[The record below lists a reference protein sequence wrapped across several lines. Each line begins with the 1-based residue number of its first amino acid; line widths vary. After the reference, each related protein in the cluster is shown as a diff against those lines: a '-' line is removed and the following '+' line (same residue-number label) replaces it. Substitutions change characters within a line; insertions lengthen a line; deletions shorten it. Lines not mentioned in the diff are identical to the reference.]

1 MATIQDLID
10 IQLVDATSYVGTDN
24 SDILGTVF
32 AHYWGP
38 TTSTLRRV
46 SQQQFRQLFPEA
58 VPFVPNNVISHSI
71 LEFMTLDA
79 VASYGQILKAFANGI
94 STVEVKNV
102 SNLNRFVVRAEL
114 DTNSSGDTSITGQWK
129 TDLEIES
136 CLWAVMLKYRGYIPS
151 SLVSSGALTFEWETN
166 NTTGLTTIRVNN
178 GTAVLEEFTGSFIP
192 NTIVDGQDVYFGTL
206 LANSQF
212 LAVWT
217 KESLTS
223 VTVTDGNVAYDLDSV
238 QGSNFNMVDLS
249 KLSVEKAAGM
259 EDMEAFGD
267 IKKSKATLLIS
278 PFNYTSD
285 NRAATLDT
293 KLATIADSK
302 KTLNFVRGAHT
313 ASELSN
319 YDSGTFPSDA
329 GTKYFGLYVIG
340 RESFKVFGKSITL
353 NCVAG
358 WCGSTTSIAKQ
369 VRLNQLASADAYGK
383 YEGTLTWSPDF
394 ENVLDAHKK
403 GIITVYTS
411 DDGPQIFGVRAYLK
425 NQNTYYAKANVMR
438 VLAAILRN
446 QIPILMRGIH
456 TDAAANPVTRR
467 VISSQMSSVLGEF
480 IGTQNIAPDSWI
492 DMSDELNND
501 VATKGGQTLLVI
513 GYLHFYKLVEE
524 IKYKIVATDSSV
536 NVELS

>member
-10 IQLVDATSYVGTDN
+10 VQLVDATGYVDTDN
-24 SDILGTVF
+24 SDVLGTVF

-46 SQQQFRQLFPEA
+46 TQQQFRQLYPEV
-58 VPFVPNNVISHSI
+58 VPFVPNSSINHSI

-94 STVEVKNV
+94 GTAEVKNI
-102 SNLNRFVVRAEL
+102 SNLNRFVIRAEL
-114 DTNSSGDTSITGQWK
+114 DTEGSGATAITGKWK
-129 TDLEIES
+129 TDLDIETY
-136 CLWAVMLKYRGYIPS
+136 LWAVVLKYRGYIPS
-151 SLVSSGALTFEWETN
+151 SLVSSGALTFEWSTN
-166 NTTGLTTIRVNN
+166 STTGLTTIKVVN
-178 GTAVLEEFTGSFIP
+178 GTTVLEEFTGSFIP
-192 NTIVDGQDVYFGTL
+192 NTVVDGQDVYFGTL

-217 KESLTS
+217 KETLTS
-223 VTVTDGNVAYDLDSV
+223 VTVTDGSVAYDLGSV
-238 QGSNFNMVDLS
+238 EGSFNMVDLS
-249 KLSVEKAAGM
+249 NLSVEKSVGK

-278 PFNYTSD
+278 PFNYSSDSRVTS
-285 NRAATLDT
+285 LDT
-293 KLATIADSK
+293 KLAAIADSK

-313 ASELSN
+313 ASVLSD

-358 WCGSTTSIAKQ
+358 WCGSTAAVAKQ
-369 VRLNQLASADAYGK
+369 VRLNQLASADAFGR

-394 ENVLDAHKK
+394 GYVLDAHKK

-438 VLAAILRN
+438 VLAAILRE
-446 QIPILMRGIH
+446 QLPILMRGIH
-456 TDAAANPVTRR
+456 TDAAANPITRR
-467 VISSQMSSVLGEF
+467 VLASQMSSVLGEY
-480 IGTQNIAPDSWI
+480 IGTQDIAPDSWI

-501 VATKGGQTLLVI
+501 VDTKGGQILLVM

-524 IKYKIVATDSSV
+524 VKYKIVATDSSV